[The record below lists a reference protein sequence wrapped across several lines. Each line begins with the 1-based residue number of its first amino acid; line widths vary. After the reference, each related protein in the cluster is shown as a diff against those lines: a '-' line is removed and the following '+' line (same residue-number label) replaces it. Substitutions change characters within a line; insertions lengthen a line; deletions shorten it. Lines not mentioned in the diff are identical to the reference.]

1 MPLRLLFTAGV
12 AALMGFAVTTAEAQT
27 QLRFGHANGEGEI
40 AAQLFEDFAASVE
53 ERSGGELTIQIFPNE
68 QLGTE
73 NELVQQAKAGGVDIT
88 APSMPSASLLVPQLE
103 MPSAPFLWDSWE
115 EAQAMILGE
124 AMQPAFDE
132 LAEDHGLVPLTKV
145 WYWGWRNFTFND
157 TEVRS
162 PADMEGLN
170 VRVPEQAVWVAMVEA
185 FGASPTPIP
194 FADVYSALQQ
204 GVVDGQEN
212 PIPTIYNRRF
222 YEVQDYVVMS
232 RHMLQNNMIVMN
244 QDRFENLSTEHQR
257 ILLEEAAKFSAANTA
272 IQQRHENEM
281 LQEIEDDEGT
291 TVIHDPDRAAF
302 ADAMNDA
309 YASMAERWGP
319 ENFERLRAAIEE
331 LRGR

>member
-1 MPLRLLFTAGV
+1 MPLKLLFTAGV

-115 EAQAMILGE
+115 EAHAMILGE

-132 LAEDHGLVPLTKV
+132 LAEEHSLIPLTKV

-157 TEVRS
+157 SEVRS

-194 FADVYSALQQ
+194 FTDVYSALQQ
-204 GVVDGQEN
+204 GIVDGQEN
-212 PIPTIYNRRF
+212 PIPTIFNRRF

-244 QDRFENLSTEHQR
+244 QDRFEGLSGEHQR

-272 IQQRHENEM
+272 IQQRHEDEM
-281 LQEIEDDEGT
+281 LQEIEDDDGT

-302 ADAMNDA
+302 ADAMTDA

-319 ENFERLRAAIEE
+319 ENFERLQAAIQE